1 MAPHRMP
8 ARQVSS
14 CCGDSFAVVR
24 RAVPS
29 AEVGDVL
36 ARPRGRRIEAK
47 RMLSRPCAGG
57 SPQQTPGRRRT
68 LSTRQGRRF
77 FRSTACGGA
86 EQRGIESKRTITRRI
101 HSSAVAAAGRRAVD
115 DIQTAPRVV
124 GAAGRQFVERRRIG
138 LPLSATGCGGSADA
152 AHARAAA
159 GSGSDR
165 TGNSRPGS
173 ARGQAR
179 PAQDAASSDIAE
191 RASIRSAR
199 ALSAWFIRWK
209 PSSVNRRLPRPRSE
223 ASSPSTCSD

>member
-29 AEVGDVL
+29 AEVGEVL

-47 RMLSRPCAGG
+47 RMLRRPCAGG
-57 SPQQTPGRRRT
+57 RPRQTPARRRT

-101 HSSAVAAAGRRAVD
+101 HSSAVAAAGRRAVAM
-115 DIQTAPRVV
+115 TSRPRNAWSAPRAGSSSSGEGSDCRGQPLAAAGPPTPHTQEQQQTSVPI
-124 GAAGRQFVERRRIG
+124 GREIPARAQRAAGRARLRMPRR
-138 LPLSATGCGGSADA
+138 PTS
-152 AHARAAA
+152 
-159 GSGSDR
+159 
-165 TGNSRPGS
+165 
-173 ARGQAR
+173 
-179 PAQDAASSDIAE
+179 
-191 RASIRSAR
+191 RSAR
-199 ALSAWFIRWK
+199 PSALHA
-209 PSSVNRRLPRPRSE
+209 P
-223 ASSPSTCSD
+223 